1 MFSGLGY
8 SKRRGAVV
16 VDNNAVSQNS
26 IPAASVKEQAKIW
39 NHRSLGGSK
48 QF

>member
-16 VDNNAVSQNS
+16 VDNNAVSTNV
-26 IPAASVKEQAKIW
+26 IPATTSKE
-39 NHRSLGGSK
+39 
-48 QF
+48 